1 MGRPR
6 AVGAFSYFGVTLI
19 PVARGG
25 RCPRNKEYSL
35 YPAIARVCGALIG
48 FALALY
54 VPLNLLLIPLLILAG
69 LLSAILTK
77 ILINTLSIKFNLP
90 VLSIPFVLVTWAG
103 LIFLRYI
110 PSEVYSSLSPG
121 SLHFMSFLL

>member
-1 MGRPR
+1 VGRPR
-6 AVGAFSYFGVTLI
+6 AVGAFPYFGVTLI
-19 PVARGG
+19 PVAPRG

-69 LLSAILTK
+69 LL
-77 ILINTLSIKFNLP
+77 
-90 VLSIPFVLVTWAG
+90 W
-103 LIFLRYI
+103 
-110 PSEVYSSLSPG
+110 PSDIGTS
-121 SLHFMSFLL
+121 